1 MIPGVKKRGLTF
13 GDLMLYVAILMK
25 HFRLMVLLMCLSLTL
40 GLFYY
45 VYARPVYYAK
55 SLIRFSSVERPV
67 DAATVFKDSTER
79 DILAQLTAPHII
91 QRTARRFGIN
101 EPYKLI
107 YAKYIKS
114 IQAKFNSEKNIEIDV
129 YAYDKDIVRN
139 WAEVML
145 NEYLAYR
152 DEKRY
157 QYREA
162 IIKSYTDEMKEVSRR
177 MEEALKAKYQFQDE
191 KKRTEI
197 LLKLEQLKDL
207 PREITETSKRLAELD
222 RIRATLADPTL
233 DAVEKLSLL
242 STLEKDSTVKV
253 GDVVTTGESGDNKTR
268 TIVVVPEMISTSTS
282 QNWAQLQKERDKL
295 KLEIAEAE
303 KKYLPAH
310 PKMAELLR
318 RLDEVNKNL
327 QAELTVAQNRYNLE
341 YNKLLE
347 KRKELMAKL
356 PEYEKAIQDNEKYL
370 QDLSV
375 NEAGKL
381 GWNTIYAEM
390 AKKISMIDF
399 GADKERVHLQFLGH
413 LELRDEIP
421 VSPNKMK
428 LVLTCV
434 VFGIMLAIGMP
445 FLIEFLDHTV
455 SDVEEVEQ
463 MYRIRGLGIVP
474 RVELLGLAGYPV
486 ISADGT
492 GDRHLVENFRV
503 IRTNLLS
510 VGAKTKNPQ
519 VVSIASAMPEEGK
532 TMVAVNLAISFAH
545 MGEKTLIIDGDLRRG
560 KIHRLFDLRSS
571 PGLSNILIDKIPWQE
586 ACRQTEHENLFLI
599 SCGKHLEGATEM
611 VGTPVFNKLMEELR
625 QNFQRIIIDTPPVLG
640 LSETAMLQQT
650 VDGVVFVVWSGRT
663 PIRYFRSAVDHL
675 ISNGAN
681 IYGFVLNRLD
691 LTGFSNYYNYYNYYY
706 YSYNYY
712 YSYRERQKELKGV

>member
-1 MIPGVKKRGLTF
+1 MIPGIKKRGVTF
-13 GDLMLYVAILMK
+13 GDIMLYIAIAMK
-25 HFRLMVLLMCLSLTL
+25 HFRLMVLLMCLSLTI

-45 VYARPVYYAK
+45 VYAKPVYYAK
-55 SLIRFSSVERPV
+55 SLIRYTAVERPV
-67 DAATVFKDSTER
+67 DAAMVFKEGSER
-79 DILAQLTAPHII
+79 EILAQLTAPHII
-91 QRTARRFGIN
+91 QRTATRLGIN
-101 EPYKLI
+101 EPYKVL

-114 IQAKFNSEKNIEIDV
+114 ISVRFNSEKNIEVDI
-129 YAYDKDIVRN
+129 YAYDKNLVRK

-145 NEYLAYR
+145 NEYLKYR

-162 IIKSYTDEMKEVSRR
+162 IIKSYTDEMKEVSQR

-222 RIRATLADPTL
+222 RIRATLSDPTL
-233 DAVEKLSLL
+233 DTVEKLSLL
-242 STLEKDSTVKV
+242 STLEKESTVRV
-253 GDVVTTGESGDNKTR
+253 GDVVNAGDNSDNKAKTI
-268 TIVVVPEMISTSTS
+268 IVVPDMISHSAPQS
-282 QNWAQLQKERDKL
+282 WEDLHKQRDKL

-310 PKMAELLR
+310 PKMAELLKK
-318 RLDEVNKNL
+318 LGEINKNL
-327 QAELTVAQNRYNLE
+327 EAELMVAQNRYNLE

-356 PEYEKAIQDNEKYL
+356 PEYEKAVQDNEKYL
-370 QDLSV
+370 QDLAV

-399 GADKERVHLQFLGH
+399 GADKERIHLQFLQH
-413 LELRDEIP
+413 LELRDETP
-421 VSPNKMK
+421 VSPNKFK
-428 LVLTCV
+428 LVLTCFV
-434 VFGIMLAIGMP
+434 LGLMLAIGIP

-455 SDVEEVEQ
+455 NDIEEVEQ
-463 MYRIRGLGIVP
+463 TYRIRGLGIVP
-474 RVELLGLAGYPV
+474 KIDIRAVSGVPT
-486 ISADGT
+486 INADGG

-519 VVSIASAMPEEGK
+519 AISVVSAMPEEGK
-532 TMVAVNLAISFAH
+532 TMVSVNLALSFAH
-545 MGEKTLIIDGDLRRG
+545 MGEKTLLIDADLRRG
-560 KIHRLFDLRSS
+560 RIHRLFEFRSS
-571 PGLSNILIDKIPWQE
+571 PGLSNVLVDKTPWQE
-586 ACRQTEHENLFLI
+586 AIHETEHDNLYVLP
-599 SCGKHLEGATEM
+599 CGKHIEGAREM
-611 VGTPVFNKLMEELR
+611 IGTPAFNKLIDELR
-625 QNFQRIIIDTPPVLG
+625 QHYQRIVIDTPPVLG
-640 LSETAMLQQT
+640 LSETAMLQHT
-650 VDGVVFVVWSGRT
+650 IDGVVLVIWSGRT
-663 PIRYFRSAVDHL
+663 PMRYLKSALDILV
-675 ISNGAN
+675 SNNAT

-691 LTGFSNYYNYYNYYY
+691 LSGFSNYYNYYNYYY

-712 YSYRERQKELKGV
+712 YSYKERPRELKKV

>member
-13 GDLMLYVAILMK
+13 GDIMLYIAILMK
-25 HFRLMVLLMCLSLTL
+25 HFRLMVLLMCLSLTV

-55 SLIRFSSVERPV
+55 SLIRFTSVERPV
-67 DAATVFKDSTER
+67 DAATVFKEGTER
-79 DILAQLTAPHII
+79 DIIAQLTAPHII
-91 QRTARRFGIN
+91 QRTAKRFGIN
-101 EPYKLI
+101 EPYKMI

-114 IQAKFNSEKNIEIDV
+114 IQIKFNSEKNLEVDL
-129 YAYDKDIVRN
+129 YSYDKNLVRN
-139 WAEVML
+139 WAEVMV

-157 QYREA
+157 QYRES
-162 IIKSYTDEMKEVSRR
+162 IIKSYTDEMKEVSKK
-177 MEEALKAKYQFQDE
+177 MEEALKSKYQFQDE

-207 PREITETSKRLAELD
+207 PREITETSKRLSELD

-242 STLEKDSTVKV
+242 STLEKDSTVRV
-253 GDVVTTGESGDNKTR
+253 GDVVTTMDGNDNKSR
-268 TIVVVPEMISTSTS
+268 TIVVVPDMISTPTS

-295 KLEIAEAE
+295 KLEISEAE

-318 RLDEVNKNL
+318 RLDEINKNL

-356 PEYEKAIQDNEKYL
+356 PEYEKAVQDNEKYL

-399 GADKERVHLQFLGH
+399 GADKERVQLQFLGH

-428 LVLTCV
+428 LVLTCL
-434 VFGIMLAIGMP
+434 VFGMMLAIGMP

-474 RVELLGLAGYPV
+474 RVETLGVAGYPI

-519 VVSIASAMPEEGK
+519 VVSIASAMPGEGK
-532 TMVAVNLAISFAH
+532 TMVAVNLAVSFAH

-586 ACRQTEHENLFLI
+586 ACRQTDHENLYLI

-611 VGTPVFNKLMEELR
+611 VGTPIFNKLMEELR

-640 LSETAMLQQT
+640 LSESAMLQQT
-650 VDGVVFVVWSGRT
+650 VDGVVFVIWSGRT
-663 PIRYFRSAVDHL
+663 PIRYFRSAVDNL

-691 LTGFSNYYNYYNYYY
+691 LSGFSNYYNYYNYYY

-712 YSYRERQKELKGV
+712 YSYRDKQKELKGV

>member
-13 GDLMLYVAILMK
+13 GDIMLYVAILMK
-25 HFRLMVLLMCLSLTL
+25 HFRLMVLLMCLSLTA

-55 SLIRFSSVERPV
+55 SLIRFTSVERPV
-67 DAATVFKDSTER
+67 DAATVFKEGTER
-79 DILAQLTAPHII
+79 DIIAQLTAPHII
-91 QRTARRFGIN
+91 QRTAKRFGIN
-101 EPYKLI
+101 EPYKMI

-114 IQAKFNSEKNIEIDV
+114 IQVKFNSEKNLEVDL
-129 YAYDKDIVRN
+129 YAYDKNLVRN
-139 WAEVML
+139 WTEVML

-157 QYREA
+157 QYRES
-162 IIKSYTDEMKEVSRR
+162 IIKSYTDEMKEVSKR
-177 MEEALKAKYQFQDE
+177 MEEALKSKYQFQDE

-207 PREITETSKRLAELD
+207 PREITETSKRLSELD

-242 STLEKDSTVKV
+242 STLEKDSTVRV
-253 GDVVTTGESGDNKTR
+253 GDVVTTGDSGENKSR
-268 TIVVVPEMISTSTS
+268 TIVVVPEMISTPTS

-318 RLDEVNKNL
+318 RLDEINKNL

-347 KRKELMAKL
+347 KRKELLAKL
-356 PEYEKAIQDNEKYL
+356 PEYEKAVQDNEKYL

-399 GADKERVHLQFLGH
+399 GADKERVQLQFLGH
-413 LELRDEIP
+413 LELRDEVP
-421 VSPNKMK
+421 VSPHKMK
-428 LVLTCV
+428 LVLTCL
-434 VFGIMLAIGMP
+434 VFGMMLAIGMP

-474 RVELLGLAGYPV
+474 RVEMLGLAGYPI

-510 VGAKTKNPQ
+510 VGAKTRNPQ
-519 VVSIASAMPEEGK
+519 VVSVASAMPEEGK

-571 PGLSNILIDKIPWQE
+571 PGLSNVLIDKIPWQE
-586 ACRQTEHENLFLI
+586 ACRQTDHENLYLI

-611 VGTPVFNKLMEELR
+611 VGTPMFNKLMEELR

-640 LSETAMLQQT
+640 LSESAMLQQT

-663 PIRYFRSAVDHL
+663 PIRYFRSAVDNL
-675 ISNGAN
+675 LSNGAN

-691 LTGFSNYYNYYNYYY
+691 LSGFSNYYNYYNYYY

-712 YSYRERQKELKGV
+712 YSYRDKQKELKGV